1 MSQSASS
8 SRTAKP
14 APTPAEPGSGPISDM
29 EAPPAAAPPVRDDQP
44 TIISNRPPA
53 APSQS
58 ANELARRIAQG
69 QVVPGDR
76 LGHFELLDY
85 VGGGGMGRVLRARDS
100 RLGRIVAMKVLLPE
114 QAADQETLLRFHN
127 EAQSTARLDH
137 PNIVRVFHMGE
148 DQGLH
153 YIAFEFVEGMNVRKL
168 VERKGRLPLAEALS
182 YTLQVAQALEHA
194 AGRQVVHRD
203 IKPSNVLI
211 TPEGQVKLIDLGLAR
226 LQQDTP
232 DGADLTASGVTLGT
246 FDYISPE
253 QARDPRSA
261 DVRSDIYSL
270 GCTFFYMLT
279 GRPPFPEGTVLQKL
293 LQHQGDRPP
302 DVRHFRPELPPRVS
316 RILQKMLAKEPKDRY
331 ADASALVDD
340 LALLAAEIG
349 LRPTRREGKVLL
361 APPTSTFSFL
371 QRNLPWMVPVAVLL
385 AAVLLLDAYWSW
397 QARSIPSWLRAS
409 WKRPP
414 APCRPQHAPVSKRPP
429 GNLRRPSNPRPAA
442 RPGNRAFLPSRSPSQ
457 CLPLDPR
464 RPALRRSGRPQRLL
478 GPKLPPPAAHRSGRR
493 PRESSATACI
503 QHSFPGDCGRAGSGP
518 AGASKSPLHGR
529 LGLRPRLRVPSRPQ
543 PPGALRRDVPECWWL
558 NLPRS
563 KRLLPRLRTEM

>member
-14 APTPAEPGSGPISDM
+14 APTPAEPGSGPVSDM

-211 TPEGQVKLIDLGLAR
+211 TPEGQ
-226 LQQDTP
+226 
-232 DGADLTASGVTLGT
+232 
-246 FDYISPE
+246 
-253 QARDPRSA
+253 RDPRSA

-340 LALLAAEIG
+340 LALPAH
-349 LRPTRREGKVLL
+349 
-361 APPTSTFSFL
+361 F
-371 QRNLPWMVPVAVLL
+371 
-385 AAVLLLDAYWSW
+385 
-397 QARSIPSWLRAS
+397 PSCNAI
-409 WKRPP
+409 
-414 APCRPQHAPVSKRPP
+414 
-429 GNLRRPSNPRPAA
+429 
-442 RPGNRAFLPSRSPSQ
+442 
-457 CLPLDPR
+457 CLGWCP
-464 RPALRRSGRPQRLL
+464 
-478 GPKLPPPAAHRSGRR
+478 
-493 PRESSATACI
+493 
-503 QHSFPGDCGRAGSGP
+503 
-518 AGASKSPLHGR
+518 
-529 LGLRPRLRVPSRPQ
+529 
-543 PPGALRRDVPECWWL
+543 
-558 NLPRS
+558 
-563 KRLLPRLRTEM
+563 